1 MSRRAAR
8 SVMNISRGCRCGLG
22 SWFVS
27 AIDDDV
33 GVVEDDDGDDGEEEE
48 EEDDD
53 DDDFI

>member
-8 SVMNISRGCRCGLG
+8 NVMYISRGCRCGLG

-33 GVVEDDDGDDGEEEE
+33 GVVEDDDGDDD

-53 DDDFI
+53 D